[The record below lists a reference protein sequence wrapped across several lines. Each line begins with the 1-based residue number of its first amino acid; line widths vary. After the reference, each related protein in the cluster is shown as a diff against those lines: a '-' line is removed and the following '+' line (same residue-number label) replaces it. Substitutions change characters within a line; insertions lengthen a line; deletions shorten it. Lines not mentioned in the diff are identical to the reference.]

1 MKRSRKIALPRH
13 LPMPAFA
20 EPVDDEDDEDDEE
33 SPTDVDVIRAALGL
47 PARPRK
53 DDARQGTLLERIRA
67 LLPVL
72 LTGSYSVR
80 VRKKDGARVLDAY
93 GDDPLR
99 GQVHRTVVLGDA
111 ATAEEAVRCIEW
123 MLSEVEE

>member
-1 MKRSRKIALPRH
+1 MKRTRRIALPRC
-13 LPMPAFA
+13 LPIPAFA
-20 EPVDDEDDEDDEE
+20 RPVDDEDDAE
-33 SPTDVDVIRAALGL
+33 SPTGVDAIRAWLGL

-53 DDARQGTLLERIRA
+53 DNARHGTLQERIRA

-93 GDDPLR
+93 GVDPLR
-99 GQVHRTVVLGDA
+99 GQVHHTIVLGDA
-111 ATAEEAVRCIEW
+111 ATADEAVGCIKW
-123 MLSEVEE
+123 MLAEVEE